1 MLDKLACKIGLLK
14 WSFFPNHM
22 FLIRLLNS
30 QPQLYT
36 LIKNAGSSFPSV
48 VQNLLFLKILVSFF
62 FFNVPA
68 DSAELISSKG
78 TIDLVIGKSFKYYL
92 Q

>member
-30 QPQLYT
+30 RAQLYT

-48 VQNLLFLKILVSFF
+48 VQNLLLFEGFGVFF
-62 FFNVPA
+62 FFFFMFQ
-68 DSAELISSKG
+68 LIV
-78 TIDLVIGKSFKYYL
+78 LN
-92 Q
+92 